1 MLKLLLIK
9 INLMLNSIS
18 AAAGRLLISE
28 PFMMDP
34 NFKRSVI
41 LLTEYSAGGAMGFV
55 LNHRSELFLGDVLPD
70 VSYSE
75 LPLYDGGPVEK
86 NTLHFIHRCPDK
98 IQGGEEIA
106 DNVYWGGNFEE
117 VKHLVNNYQLTEND
131 IKFFL
136 GYSGWTEGQ
145 LDNELTEDTWLVA
158 GNTDAGMLFTGDE
171 NLWREAVISMGN
183 RYAHIANFPENPSL
197 N

>member
-1 MLKLLLIK
+1 
-9 INLMLNSIS
+9 MLNSIS

-41 LLTEYSAGGAMGFV
+41 LLTEYSVDGAMGFV
-55 LNHRSELFLGDVLPD
+55 LNHQSDYLLGDILPD

-75 LPLYDGGPVEK
+75 LPVYEGGPVAK
-86 NTLHFIHRCPDK
+86 NTLHFIHRCPEK
-98 IQGGEEIA
+98 ISGGIEIW
-106 DNVYWGGNFEE
+106 DNVYWGGDFEE
-117 VKHLVNNYQLTEND
+117 VKELINNYQLND
-131 IKFFL
+131 NEIKFFT
-136 GYSGWTEGQ
+136 GYSGWTQGQ
-145 LDNELTEDTWLVA
+145 LDDELVEDTWIVA
-158 GNTDAGMLFTGDE
+158 NSFQADMLFNNDQ
-171 NLWREAVISMGN
+171 NLWREVVKSLGN

>member
-1 MLKLLLIK
+1 ML
-9 INLMLNSIS
+9 SS
-18 AAAGRLLISE
+18 TTPATGRILISE

-41 LLTEYSAGGAMGFV
+41 LLTEYSDAGAMGFV
-55 LNHRSELFLGDVLPD
+55 LNHLSDLILGDILPD

-75 LPLYDGGPVEK
+75 ISLFKGGPVGN

-98 IQGGEEIA
+98 IAGGIEISTGIF
-106 DNVYWGGNFEE
+106 WGGDFE
-117 VKHLVNNYQLTEND
+117 VIKDLVNNYQLADTE
-131 IKFFL
+131 IRFFI

-145 LDNELTEDTWLVA
+145 LDVEILEDTWIVA
-158 GNTDAGMLFTGDE
+158 DKFNPEILFNHNEDS
-171 NLWREAVISMGN
+171 LWREMVISLGQ
-183 RYAHIANFPENPSL
+183 RYAHIANFPENPTL